1 VRQVEE
7 KGVKVT
13 KLYRSWSLALQ
24 TARVGVVCGQRKQ
37 LFRNHTFVPLFQTTR
52 LGYAS
57 SHKEQNPT
65 PSSSSS
71 SAINIE
77 VTERS
82 ESKDETPLSNQV
94 ERPEGLD
101 KENVKKSAFQ
111 PPSPLTSR
119 RSKQKLSTSKKV
131 LSPNRNNQWTR
142 DREST
147 NTSRQP
153 RSSPIH
159 GRQSFSQVSYHIG
172 AMFLGAPFSLAFR
185 AERAPALQSLFC

>member
-1 VRQVEE
+1 MPHR
-7 KGVKVT
+7 T
-13 KLYRSWSLALQ
+13 RS
-24 TARVGVVCGQRKQ
+24 K
-37 LFRNHTFVPLFQTTR
+37 TR
-52 LGYAS
+52 
-57 SHKEQNPT
+57 P

-172 AMFLGAPFSLAFR
+172 AMFLGAPFFLARNAHLRYNHYFVELVDFILVTNR
-185 AERAPALQSLFC
+185 IDSRPVCQLRIPRFSRQLDCSTL